1 MADPEDEF
9 LQWEKNIT
17 VIDAKG
23 NSLPLV
29 QDPNEQD
36 AASAEG
42 YFYYDPLPNVNV
54 KGQSDF
60 KIVAVDWRGVTNSS
74 ASIPFVVEANLP
86 EVTND
91 PTFLRPEMSDEL
103 LSEVEHNITA
113 EDEFENIFGDLTI
126 NLKRVLDLDRSEVTL
141 PDNPR
146 LSDLRDQIYIFE
158 YNVSDFRGESI
169 LVERELRVNVTP
181 PEINLPVF
189 LSGYVSNDLDF
200 SDVSE
205 PQQLEFS
212 DPLNEW
218 ESWIKSIYSLDY
230 FENNITSEIEVSY
243 ADATFKL
250 GTDEISFPPVEGEHI
265 YSFKIIDPRFTE
277 LALLHP
283 DQWEASM
290 TTTAIQTITLIKTLP
305 KFSYQDKS
313 DEKNLKFKK
322 YF

>member
-1 MADPEDEF
+1 M
-9 LQWEKNIT
+9 LHHLI
-17 VIDAKG
+17 
-23 NSLPLV
+23 
-29 QDPNEQD
+29 
-36 AASAEG
+36 
-42 YFYYDPLPNVNV
+42 
-54 KGQSDF
+54 
-60 KIVAVDWRGVTNSS
+60 
-74 ASIPFVVEANLP
+74 
-86 EVTND
+86 
-91 PTFLRPEMSDEL
+91 
-103 LSEVEHNITA
+103 
-113 EDEFENIFGDLTI
+113 
-126 NLKRVLDLDRSEVTL
+126 
-141 PDNPR
+141 
-146 LSDLRDQIYIFE
+146 
-158 YNVSDFRGESI
+158 
-169 LVERELRVNVTP
+169 
-181 PEINLPVF
+181 VF

-243 ADATFKL
+243 ADATFQL

-313 DEKNLKFKK
+313 DEKEFEIQEILLNQLLHGISASDLDGNTENEFTDKGGAISLVEVKDSEGISLVDFNELFWILKIKNIHSTTR
-322 YF
+322 YLIIAE